1 MTVKIKW
8 KPLLFWTLGTLA
20 VGALSSVVGGAMK
33 GFNGINTPSITPA
46 PAVFSI
52 AWTVLYLLMGVSA
65 YLVYEAKG
73 GMTKKALAL
82 YVSQLAVNFLWPVF
96 FFRLHAFTFSFIWL
110 LLLAALV
117 IITAVEF
124 KKIRPAA
131 GYLLIPYILWLAFA
145 GVLNCMVI
153 TLN

>member
-20 VGALSSVVGGAMK
+20 VGALSSVAGGAMK
-33 GFNGINTPSITPA
+33 GFKGINTPSITPA
-46 PAVFSI
+46 PVVFSV
-52 AWTVLYLLMGVSA
+52 AWTILYLLMGISA
-65 YLVYEAKG
+65 YLIYDSKG
-73 GMTKKALAL
+73 GMTKRSLAL
-82 YVSQLAVNFLWPVF
+82 YAFQLSVNFLWPVF

-110 LLLAALV
+110 LLLLVLV
-117 IITAVEF
+117 IIMTVNF
-124 KKIRPAA
+124 RSIRPAA
-131 GYLLIPYILWLAFA
+131 GYLQMPYILWLVFA